1 MSFAS
6 HIPAIVGV
14 VNAMLRVATP
24 ILLAGLGALLSDR
37 AGVINLGLE
46 GTMLSSAL
54 AGVVVSAYTGSA
66 LLGLL
71 GAIVV
76 GALLGA
82 VLHGAVYIL
91 NADLI
96 LSGVALNLAASAGT
110 VMCLYWLTG
119 EKGISSSLGSKVLPT
134 IVIPLVRD
142 IPLLGPVLSGR
153 NVMTYVAFLSVPAVS
168 MMLANTTF
176 GLRLRA
182 AGQDPDSTAIAG
194 VRVARIRL
202 AALVL
207 SGMFA
212 GMAGAYLSM
221 GYVSWFGANMSGGRG
236 FIAIAAEV
244 MGGGTA
250 YGTGVASLVLGGAEA
265 LAVTVQSYGAPSEL
279 IQAVPYIVPVV
290 ALALYARQ
298 RRRRMAALP

>member
-1 MSFAS
+1 MSFES
-6 HIPAIVGV
+6 HIPDLIGV

-24 ILLAGLGALLSDR
+24 ILLAGIGALLSER

-66 LLGLL
+66 ALGLL

-76 GALLGA
+76 GAMLGA
-82 VLHGAVYIL
+82 LLNGAVEIL
-91 NADLI
+91 RADLI

-119 EKGISSSLGSKVLPT
+119 DKGMSSSLHSKVLPN
-134 IVIPLVRD
+134 IAIPFVSD
-142 IPLLGPVLSGR
+142 IPLIGPILSGR
-153 NVMTYVAFLSVPAVS
+153 NIMTYVAFVSVPAVS
-168 MMLANTTF
+168 LMLGNTTF

-182 AGQDPDSTAIAG
+182 AGQDPSSTAIAG

-207 SGMFA
+207 SGIFA

-250 YGTGVASLVLGGAEA
+250 YGTGVAALVLGGAEA
-265 LAVTVQSYGAPSEL
+265 VAVTVQSYGAPSEL
-279 IQAVPYIVPVV
+279 IQAVPYLVPVI
-290 ALALYARQ
+290 ALAFYARQ
-298 RRRRMAALP
+298 RQRRTATLK

>member
-54 AGVVVSAYTGSA
+54 AGVVVSAFTGSA

-71 GAIVV
+71 GAIAV
-76 GALLGA
+76 GALLGV
-82 VLHGAVYIL
+82 VLHGAVHIL

-119 EKGISSSLGSKVLPT
+119 EKGISSSLSSKVLPT
-134 IVIPLVRD
+134 LAIPLVKD
-142 IPLLGPVLSGR
+142 IPLIGPVLSGR

-182 AGQDPDSTAIAG
+182 AGEDPGSTAIAQPWRCRACSRG
-194 VRVARIRL
+194 WRVRICRWAM
-202 AALVL
+202 
-207 SGMFA
+207 SA
-212 GMAGAYLSM
+212 GSAQTCR
-221 GYVSWFGANMSGGRG
+221 V
-236 FIAIAAEV
+236 
-244 MGGGTA
+244 
-250 YGTGVASLVLGGAEA
+250 GVASSRSP
-265 LAVTVQSYGAPSEL
+265 QK
-279 IQAVPYIVPVV
+279 
-290 ALALYARQ
+290 
-298 RRRRMAALP
+298 